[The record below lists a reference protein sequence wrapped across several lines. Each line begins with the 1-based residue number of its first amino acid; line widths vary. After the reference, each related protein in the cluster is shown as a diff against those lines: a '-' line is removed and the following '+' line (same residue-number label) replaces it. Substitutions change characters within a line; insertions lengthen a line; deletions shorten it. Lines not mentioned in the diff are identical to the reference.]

1 MSRPSLDKYEGG
13 WGKGGHTET
22 TQKIKARINKYCFS
36 LQRHFVFK
44 KRRKK
49 KGFGHDEYEV
59 ENTSSRPFQERDNS
73 RVNSQ

>member
-1 MSRPSLDKYEGG
+1 MGERGTHRDNTKN
-13 WGKGGHTET
+13 KGPYKQILFLFTKT
-22 TQKIKARINKYCFS
+22 LR
-36 LQRHFVFK
+36 LQEAEE
-44 KRRKK
+44 K